1 MSSCFPAA
9 QFNCMTVQPVMA
21 AERVVFYRERS
32 SSYYAAGPYAVVRR
46 HRRCCLLRHTVL
58 CYRCAMLHC
67 GAVRRCTV
75 LQLCSSSCRMLK
87 ACPLRVCMPCVCV
100 QASGVVEL
108 PYLVAQAT
116 LMVCITYW

>member
-1 MSSCFPAA
+1 
-9 QFNCMTVQPVMA
+9 MTVQPVMG

-32 SSYYAAGPYAVVRR
+32 SSYYAPGPYAVVRR
-46 HRRCCLLRHTVL
+46 RCLP
-58 CYRCAMLHC
+58 RCARLC
-67 GAVRRCTV
+67 CAVPQCRSAPCCSCAAAAAAAE
-75 LQLCSSSCRMLK
+75 CSS
-87 ACPLRVCMPCVCV
+87 PPPPVCVSVCV